1 MKIKPLGNR
10 IVLKIDD
17 VPEEIITKG
26 GIIVPDF
33 NEVKKQNTQ
42 TGVVLAVGPGTKN
55 RDGNYIPSVVK
66 EGDWVVFNHHGI
78 FKCEIN
84 LENGYESFLYI
95 SENDIVAVLEKD
107 KS

>member
-10 IVLKIDD
+10 IVIKIDD
-17 VPEEIITKG
+17 VPSEIITKG

-42 TGVVLAVGPGTKN
+42 TGIVKAVGPGTRTK
-55 RDGNYIPSVVK
+55 DGNYNPSVVK
-66 EGDWVVFNHHGI
+66 VGDWVVFNHHGL

-84 LENGYESFLYI
+84 QSDGLETFLYI
-95 SENDIVAVLEKD
+95 SENDIVAILEK
-107 KS
+107 